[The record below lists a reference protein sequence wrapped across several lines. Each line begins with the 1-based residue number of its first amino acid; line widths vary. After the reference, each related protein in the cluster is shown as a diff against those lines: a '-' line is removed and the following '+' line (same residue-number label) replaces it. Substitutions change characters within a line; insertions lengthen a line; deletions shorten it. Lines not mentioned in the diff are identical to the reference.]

1 MAFGGTGKMIGLE
14 ISPKWVRAIEFVPG
28 TRPLKV
34 LLSASAEWPGGEP
47 VRAAHFLREFL
58 KEKGFSAKKA
68 VVGYLGPLIEHRIYP
83 LPPAGPES
91 RDALLRGKIAEEVS
105 TPVSELRVTGE
116 VVGKSVERGIERHEV
131 LAVFTP
137 EFEIRR
143 LVFVLVEAGLSPVRV
158 TSVPMAL
165 MGLPPDREEEDVVG
179 YLHVEPSRAVI
190 CVAQGG
196 KLRFAR
202 EFPVEFAAVPETSPP
217 DIPEHNVVD
226 LTGGDPSA
234 FGSSPAGEGD
244 PAERMVTELS
254 RSLLY
259 YRQLSRG
266 GSIQGLYWSGLPPSP
281 KIVARVSE
289 RLKVGIEPHPALAAA
304 ELAAGLPGDAAEI
317 AVPVGMGIVAEDPD
331 RVNLLPPEYLQ
342 RQKRWG
348 TYAAVAAI
356 AAAFLLANAG
366 LYLGLNNAER
376 RYRET
381 LESTRTGANIHPSVE
396 RDFLQWM
403 SLRRTVQEAS
413 AGKQLLGPPFTRWKG
428 LFASLGSPVPKEMTF
443 TALELD
449 QREGEYHARLTGT
462 VRGATPV
469 EAQQRMNRYLAAAGN
484 SGLFTDLFYDPV
496 GIRPLE
502 KAEAPHGGYEQEFLL
517 RFRLME
523 KE

>member
-14 ISPKWVRAIEFVPG
+14 ISPKLVRAIEFVPG

-58 KEKGFSAKKA
+58 EEKGFSAKKA
-68 VVGYLGPLIEHRIYP
+68 VVSYLGPLIEHRIYP

-165 MGLPPDREEEDVVG
+165 MGLSPDRENDDVVG
-179 YLHVEPSRAVI
+179 YLHAEPSRAVI

-202 EFPVEFAAVPETSPP
+202 EFPVEFAAVERPVPE
-217 DIPEHNVVD
+217 IPEHNVRE
-226 LTGGDPSA
+226 LPGGGETA
-234 FGSSPAGEGD
+234 FGPSPSIEGD
-244 PAERMVTELS
+244 TVERMVTELS

-266 GSIQGLYWSGLPPSP
+266 GSIQRLHWSGIPPSAL
-281 KIVARVSE
+281 IVTRVSE
-289 RLKVGIEPHPALAAA
+289 RLKVDIEPHPALAAA

-342 RQKRWG
+342 RKKRWG
-348 TYAAVAAI
+348 TFAAVAAI

-396 RDFLQWM
+396 RDFLHWM
-403 SLRRTVQEAS
+403 SLRQTVQEAS
-413 AGKQLLGPPFTRWKG
+413 AGEQLLGPPFTRWKG

-449 QREGEYHARLTGT
+449 HREREYHARLTGT

-484 SGLFTDLFYDPV
+484 SGMFTDLSYDPV

-502 KAEAPHGGYEQEFLL
+502 KSESRGGGYEQEFLL
-517 RFRLME
+517 RFRLTE